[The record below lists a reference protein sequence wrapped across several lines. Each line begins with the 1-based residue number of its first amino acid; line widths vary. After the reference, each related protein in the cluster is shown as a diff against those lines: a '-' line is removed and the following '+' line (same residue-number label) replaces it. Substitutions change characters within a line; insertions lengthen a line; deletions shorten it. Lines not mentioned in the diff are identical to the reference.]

1 MSNILYLVIPCYN
14 EEDVLPQ
21 TAVQV
26 EKKMT
31 SLMESNVI
39 STDSKVLFIDDGSTD
54 ETWPMICRLHDK
66 NKLFSAI
73 RLAHNSGE
81 QNAYFAGMMTAA
93 KYADTVI
100 TIDADLQDDINAVDD
115 MLRAY
120 SEGYEIVYGVRASRK
135 NESFFIRATAA
146 LFYKLMKVLGTELI
160 PNHSQYRLMSRRAV
174 LALADYGEVNLFL
187 PALVP
192 LLGFKN
198 TKVYHERIPRAEG
211 RSKYSV
217 KRLFLLAIQ
226 AITSFSL
233 APLRLLNCVGVLFLI
248 ISAVLTLFSIVRAI
262 IGQAP
267 GWLWV
272 LSSVWAVGGMTVL
285 SLGIVGEYVGK
296 TYIES
301 KKRPKY
307 FIRESLG
314 DEIT

>member
-54 ETWPMICRLHDK
+54 ETWPMIRQLYDE
-66 NKLFSAI
+66 NKLFTAI

-81 QNAYFAGMMTAA
+81 QNAYFAGMMTAVEH
-93 KYADTVI
+93 ADVII

-233 APLRLLNCVGVLFLI
+233 APLRLLNWVGVLFLLV
-248 ISAVLTLFSIVRAI
+248 AAGLTVFSIVRAVT
-262 IGQAP
+262 GQTT

-285 SLGIVGEYVGK
+285 SLGVAGEYVGK
-296 TYIES
+296 TYVES
-301 KKRPKY
+301 KRRPRY
-307 FIRESLG
+307 IIQENLS
-314 DEIT
+314 DDCS